1 MLIIFN
7 SWHGRESVFTE
18 NTGVILWVDGV
29 CFIYS
34 FLLLFI
40 MYYMQPIPTG
50 EPCQQVLRWWAMQNK
65 DIISLVLK
73 LKICSILDLSS
84 SSETDVFAAE
94 QGHNLLGCSGCQSP
108 FSLLLF
114 AQERRRQQRKGRWR
128 NIMEK
133 VRYFWSLLVAF
144 FLGKPW
150 FNYLFLFLPWFVVLT
165 WINWLLTVFL
175 PDVFSYLHHFCPSTL
190 FMSAYFRVRMYIDA
204 A

>member
-1 MLIIFN
+1 MLIILN

-18 NTGVILWVDGV
+18 ITGVILWVDGV
-29 CFIYS
+29 CFFYS

-50 EPCQQVLRWWAMQNK
+50 EPCQQVHRWWTMQNK
-65 DIISLVLK
+65 DTISLVLK

-84 SSETDVFAAE
+84 SSETEVLAAE

-133 VRYFWSLLVAF
+133 VRYFWGLLVAF
-144 FLGKPW
+144 GWESLALIIYSYFCLG
-150 FNYLFLFLPWFVVLT
+150 L
-165 WINWLLTVFL
+165 
-175 PDVFSYLHHFCPSTL
+175 
-190 FMSAYFRVRMYIDA
+190 
-204 A
+204 